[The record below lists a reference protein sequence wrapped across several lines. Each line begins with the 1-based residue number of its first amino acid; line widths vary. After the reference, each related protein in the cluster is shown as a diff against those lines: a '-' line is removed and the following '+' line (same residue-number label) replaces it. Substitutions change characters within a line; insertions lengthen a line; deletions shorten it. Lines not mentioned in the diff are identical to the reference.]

1 MSQSTSQ
8 YRSGQRLA
16 LLALRMLVGWHLLY
30 EGIAK
35 LGNAYW
41 TSAGFLS
48 QAQGPFAG
56 WFLWLVSEPS
66 RLQLVDLLNKWG
78 LTLIGLSLVVGLGTR
93 TASLLGI
100 ILLALYYLANP
111 PLPGLET
118 TIPAEGSYV
127 IVNKILIEIA
137 ALMVIRAF
145 PTDDV
150 VGLGR
155 LLRREGESG

>member
-1 MSQSTSQ
+1 MTAAATQF
-8 YRSGQRLA
+8 RSGQSLA
-16 LLALRMLVGWHLLY
+16 LVALRMLVGWHLLY

-35 LGNAYW
+35 LTNSYW

-48 QAQGPFAG
+48 EAQGPFAS
-56 WFLWLVSEPS
+56 WFLWLVSDPG

-78 LTLIGLSLVVGLGTR
+78 LTLIGLALVAGLR
-93 TASLLGI
+93 SRLAALLGM
-100 ILLALYYLANP
+100 ILLGLYYLANP

-118 TIPAEGSYV
+118 AIPAEGSYV
-127 IVNKILIEIA
+127 IVNKTLIEIA

-155 LLRREGESG
+155 LLRREGKSG